1 MLMASFK
8 INEKARTICE
18 NGKLNIMLQVAKIDT
33 SKRNNFLTSISKSS
47 LFTLCNGKK
56 KV

>member
-1 MLMASFK
+1 MLMAYFK

-33 SKRNNFLTSISKSS
+33 SKRNNFLTSISKSN